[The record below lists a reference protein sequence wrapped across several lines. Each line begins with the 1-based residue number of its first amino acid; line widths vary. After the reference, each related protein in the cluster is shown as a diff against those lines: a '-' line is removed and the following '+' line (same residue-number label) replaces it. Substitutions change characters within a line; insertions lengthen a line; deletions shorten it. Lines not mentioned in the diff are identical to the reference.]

1 MLILKTIICGRHLG
15 GIATLTS
22 PLACRDYQ
30 RTRIWTKT
38 ERRGIQS
45 VPRQR
50 NVPCRQREGLREGE
64 REKNTSGGTESSAEH
79 NGRMGERGDKFRE
92 RSRLSARSSPTLIR
106 AENEIFEPAI
116 SAANSITPAAC
127 TKSCSF
133 LGPEIEKRQVLMRWW
148 ITGSALIADR
158 WESLCRSLTRVPKL
172 KVSYWIL
179 LQRGLWGSLEILNVD
194 KPTHLYEHDMV
205 CAAKYHWKRRWGK

>member
-1 MLILKTIICGRHLG
+1 MGACVGMREREMTLKSSSSPIYFSRPCFMPPHRG
-15 GIATLTS
+15 TS
-22 PLACRDYQ
+22 LQGNNCTQPGPPACLLLLAAPLRGFRGNCHTDKPPCSQ
-30 RTRIWTKT
+30 RLSEDKDLDKDREKD

-45 VPRQR
+45 VPRRR

-64 REKNTSGGTESSAEH
+64 HREKNTGAGTQSSAEH

-92 RSRLSARSSPTLIR
+92 RGCLSARASPTVIR

-133 LGPEIEKRQVLMRWW
+133 LGPEIEKRQVLMRW
-148 ITGSALIADR
+148 
-158 WESLCRSLTRVPKL
+158 
-172 KVSYWIL
+172 
-179 LQRGLWGSLEILNVD
+179 
-194 KPTHLYEHDMV
+194 
-205 CAAKYHWKRRWGK
+205 